1 MPAADASQY
10 LEIAKTANRGRLIPY
25 SEVQKHNSV
34 DSCWVILSGNI
45 YDVTS
50 FIDQHPGGRTA
61 ILKAAGTDATYV
73 NVIFNIM
80 YPFKGC
86 KPKLILNLFRAF

>member
-1 MPAADASQY
+1 M
-10 LEIAKTANRGRLIPY
+10 IPY

-34 DSCWVILSGNI
+34 ESCWVIISGNI

-50 FIDQHPGGRTA
+50 FINKHPGGRNA

-73 NVIFNIM
+73 NTTFIPYFIHSGVL
-80 YPFKGC
+80 Y
-86 KPKLILNLFRAF
+86 LISSFIGFWLFGFCFAPDSSKTGRGG